1 MDDRAAVAAQIEREP
16 RSRIDVVAR
25 CHLEIPVVIG
35 VPPHLDDGTPFP
47 TTYWLTCPLASRRIG
62 RLESAG
68 GVKAAERRLESNTD
82 LARRH
87 EATMTRY
94 AAQRDARVDE
104 SIDRPRPSGGVAG
117 AVAGVKC
124 LHAHYADYAAG
135 NDNVV
140 GEWTAADIEP
150 LDCSIACV
158 AAVEGVVVRN
168 PQWREPKRSG
178 RPC

>member
-1 MDDRAAVAAQIEREP
+1 MNDRGAVAAQLERQP
-16 RSRIDVVAR
+16 RSPVVVAHR
-25 CHLEIPVVIG
+25 CHLEVPAVIV

-68 GVKAAERRLESNTD
+68 GITAAERRLEADPELT
-82 LARRH
+82 RRH
-87 EATMTRY
+87 EATMKRY
-94 AAQRDARVDE
+94 AEQRAARVDD

-124 LHAHYADYAAG
+124 LHAHYADFTAG

-140 GEWTAADIEP
+140 GEWTAAEVEP
-150 LDCSIACV
+150 LNCSVACV
-158 AAVEGVVVRN
+158 ATVADGVVRN
-168 PQWREPKRSG
+168 PQWREPKFPG
-178 RPC
+178 RPT